1 MAQGKA
7 EVSIN
12 RSPDEVW
19 KVIREFGTL
28 DEWMPGVDKCTLNGD
43 VRTIEMM
50 GISVKE
56 QLRSSDDAARTV
68 SYSVIESPMG
78 NLESHTATITVEPEG
93 TGSHLTWTVDVSPD
107 ELLGLFVP
115 IYEVSCTGLKE
126 KFES

>member
-28 DEWMPGVDKCTLNGD
+28 DEWMPGIDKCTLNGD
-43 VRTIEMM
+43 VRTVEMM

-115 IYEVSCTGLKE
+115 IYEGSCTALKE